1 MPATTGWPWNMIIC
15 WRQCDGYSRKMRQ
28 NIGSPYRLKRY
39 DAIVSQD
46 SFTKDALDEM
56 KQNCKDLIKKV
67 KDELNEIKSEVNSW

>member
-1 MPATTGWPWNMIIC
+1 MVIPE
-15 WRQCDGYSRKMRQ
+15 RCDRISALLT
-28 NIGSPYRLKRY
+28 RLKRY